1 MYLWKAWHDCRAR
14 VVLYILVAL
23 SIGVLCGLDIITWA
37 NYNTIW
43 MAVPGLHRLVQSND
57 FRMDIT
63 FNALHWM
70 VSGWSLSMA
79 FISGAEFN
87 WEVGGYGM
95 TLALLAGLI
104 LGGTGVGR
112 EYGADTMNF
121 VLTRPCARRNFILT
135 DWLVGLTAMVIILS
149 ALVLPLL
156 PFLAAVHAKGPG
168 NVLAALPALW
178 VMGAAIY
185 GLSHFTTLVTGSASK
200 GMILSV
206 ATFLTY
212 FFLPTALH
220 EWWHTDTLLR
230 AVEWTLRGFRYDAW
244 PLSPFDWGATVFWLA
259 LAAGFLGASL
269 AWVKFREV

>member
-1 MYLWKAWHDCRAR
+1 MYLWKAWHACRAR
-14 VVLYILVAL
+14 VVLYIGVAL

-63 FNALHWM
+63 FHALHWT
-70 VSGWSLSMA
+70 VAGWSLTSA
-79 FISGAEFN
+79 FISGVDFD
-87 WEVGGYGM
+87 WEVGGFGM
-95 TLALLAGLI
+95 TLVLLTGLI
-104 LGGTGVGR
+104 LGSTGVGR
-112 EYGADTMNF
+112 EYGADTMSF

-149 ALVLPLL
+149 GLVLPLL
-156 PFLAAVHAKGPG
+156 PFLAAVHAKGSG

-220 EWWHTDTLLR
+220 EWWHSDALLR
-230 AVEWTLRGFRYDAW
+230 AAEWTLAPFKYGAW
-244 PLSPFDWGATVFWLA
+244 PLSAFEWGATTFWLA

-269 AWVKFREV
+269 AWIKFREV